1 MRRSGQASGFGPS
14 SLLETG
20 ALFGLEERQVL
31 PLACALECIHAYSLV
46 HDDLPC
52 MDDDDLRRG
61 RPTVH
66 RAYDEAT
73 AVLAGD
79 ALQTAA
85 FEILAHPDTH
95 PDGAVRAELVRQAWR
110 PRPAPRAWPAA
121 R

>member
-1 MRRSGQASGFGPS
+1 
-14 SLLETG
+14 
-20 ALFGLEERQVL
+20 
-31 PLACALECIHAYSLV
+31 
-46 HDDLPC
+46 

-79 ALQTAA
+79 ALQTIA
-85 FEILAHPDTH
+85 FEIMADPDTH
-95 PDGAVRAELVRQAWR
+95 PDGDRAGRAG
-110 PRPAPRAWPAA
+110 APTGRRFGREAAWPAA

>member
-1 MRRSGQASGFGPS
+1 
-14 SLLETG
+14 
-20 ALFGLEERQVL
+20 
-31 PLACALECIHAYSLV
+31 
-46 HDDLPC
+46 
-52 MDDDDLRRG
+52 
-61 RPTVH
+61 VH

-95 PDGAVRAELVRQAWR
+95 SDGNVRAELVMKLARRPARRAWR
-110 PRPAPRAWPAA
+110 AA